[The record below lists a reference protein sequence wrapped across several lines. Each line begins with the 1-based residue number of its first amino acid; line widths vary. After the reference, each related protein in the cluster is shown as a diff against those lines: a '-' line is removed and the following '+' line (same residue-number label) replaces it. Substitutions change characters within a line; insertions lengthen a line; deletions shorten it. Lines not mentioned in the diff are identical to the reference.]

1 MKWNML
7 FGVALVFAVG
17 VLSDQPSTAA
27 EKTSAAPAAA
37 ANQATLQEKLKQ
49 RIDVDVVEMPL
60 KDVCQMLS
68 ERTGI
73 QIFLQLKK
81 LEEASVSADTPITKT
96 FKQVRLST
104 VLELMLKDLE
114 LTYVEKDGLL
124 LITTPEDAEATMEI
138 RVYDCRDILAMA
150 APVGA
155 DKLVV
160 PAARPAEPKSNTGFD
175 PFSRLKT
182 ESNRPIS
189 EHDLKAMQLRSLVE
203 ANVDADS
210 WRSVGGPGEISEFNG
225 LIVVTQT
232 AQTHEKVERLL
243 DMLRQAAGLDAAK
256 PGRVVR

>member
-7 FGVALVFAVG
+7 LGVALVLTAG
-17 VLSDQPSTAA
+17 VLSNQSIAAA
-27 EKTSAAPAAA
+27 EKTAAGQASAAS
-37 ANQATLQEKLKQ
+37 QATLQEKLNQ
-49 RIDVDVVEMPL
+49 RIDLDVVEMPL
-60 KDVCQMLS
+60 KDICIMLG
-68 ERTGI
+68 ENNRL
-73 QIFLQLKK
+73 QIHLQLKK
-81 LEEASVSADTPITKT
+81 LEEASVSADTPVTKT

-124 LITTPEDAEATMEI
+124 LITTPEDAETTMEI

-150 APVGA
+150 TPIGA

-160 PAARPAEPKSNTGFD
+160 PAARPADPKANTGFD
-175 PFSRLKT
+175 PFSRRNA
-182 ESNRPIS
+182 EGVRPIS
-189 EHDLKAMQLRSLVE
+189 EHDVRATRLISLVE

-243 DMLRQAAGLDAAK
+243 DMLRQAAGLDATK